1 MVSTTGPITGKI
13 VPDAEDLLFERLPL
27 GLGLIDSGRRLVRCN
42 SAFALT
48 FEIALE
54 SRGAA
59 FAPGLASGDDH
70 RLRSALAEVL
80 DNGVPFRE
88 VQIRTASRPEEYFT
102 LVVARPPSGRPGA
115 RGMAM
120 LAVRDVREQ
129 LQLEARVRQVT
140 KMQAV
145 GQLAGGVAHDFNNVL
160 TAVLGLCDQLL
171 ERHTQGDSDF
181 DDIDQIRINA
191 NRAAALVRQ
200 LLAFARQQTL
210 QPRLLDIQC
219 VLEPLRPLLQR
230 LTGPEMRLEI
240 SYDAEAGR
248 VRVDPGQLEQVV
260 VNLVVNAR
268 DAMGGSGLLQ
278 IATRDIA
285 APDVAALGHDIMPA
299 IAFIELAVE
308 DSGAGIAPEIASR
321 IFEPF
326 FTTKPVGEGTGLGLA
341 SVYGIVKQSDGFI
354 FMRPRPGGGSIFSVY
369 LPVGEAQPDTIV
381 EQSVQSFERAQQRTR
396 VLLVEDERAVRLVVE
411 RSLQRD
417 GFEVVSVADAGDA
430 LEVLRQREG
439 GFDLLITDL
448 VMPGID
454 GVQLIQ
460 TALGLYPEL
469 RTVLMSGYAE
479 PPQRAAAGQNGMHFL
494 AKPFSTSALVAI
506 VRRAISQSTV

>member
-1 MVSTTGPITGKI
+1 MVSTSGPIVGRF

-27 GLGLIDSGRRLVRCN
+27 GLGLIDRRRRLVRCN

-48 FEIALE
+48 FEIAFAGPG
-54 SRGAA
+54 RP
-59 FAPGLASGDDH
+59 FAPALFHGDAG
-70 RLRSALAEVL
+70 RLNAALAEVL

-88 VQIRTASRPEEYFT
+88 VQIRTAGRPEEYFT
-102 LVVARPPSGRPGA
+102 LIVTRPPSGRPST
-115 RGMAM
+115 RGLAM
-120 LAVRDVREQ
+120 LAVRDAREQ

-171 ERHTQGDSDF
+171 ERHAPGDGDF
-181 DDIDQIRINA
+181 DDIDQIRVNA

-210 QPRLLDIQC
+210 QPRLLGISA

-230 LTGPEMRLEI
+230 LTGQGMQLEI
-240 SYDAEAGR
+240 SYGADAGR
-248 VRVDPGQLEQVV
+248 VRVDPGQLEQVI
-260 VNLVVNAR
+260 VNLAVNAR
-268 DAMGGSGLLQ
+268 DAMDGSGVLL
-278 IATRDIA
+278 IATRRVLA
-285 APDVAALGHDIMPA
+285 HEVSALGHDIMPA
-299 IAFIELAVE
+299 IDFIELSVN
-308 DSGAGIAPEIASR
+308 DSGTGIAPEIASR

-326 FTTKPVGEGTGLGLA
+326 FTTKPAGYGTGLGLA

-354 FMRPRPGGGSIFSVY
+354 FMRARPGGGSIFSVY
-369 LPVGEAQPDTIV
+369 LPAGDAEPGSDDAAAPQPA
-381 EQSVQSFERAQQRTR
+381 SLAPMRAR

-411 RSLQRD
+411 RSLQRI
-417 GFEVVSVADAGDA
+417 GFEVVSVSDATDA
-430 LEVLRQREG
+430 LEMLREQGG
-439 GFDLLITDL
+439 GFDLLISDL
-448 VMPGID
+448 VMPGMD

-460 TALGLYPEL
+460 AAQAAYPEL

-479 PPQRAAAGQNGMHFL
+479 PPQRAAAGRHGMHFL
-494 AKPFSTSALVAI
+494 AKPFATSELMNI
-506 VRRAISQSTV
+506 VRAATFPSTF